1 MEGFLR
7 SVLLQLVEQD
17 PTSRLSFHEY
27 CRKRMIGE
35 TVEQR
40 KSGSLKW
47 HPIELQRL
55 FETLVFDGS
64 IGGHISIFVDA
75 VDECL
80 DQERD
85 QLIGFLHSIR
95 GKDAE
100 RSDRPRIFL
109 TCRLYPVES
118 FVVDFSIRMEEKN
131 QLDIQEYV
139 DQKLRIPGEEE
150 SDVIHFKN
158 SLFSQTRGLF
168 LWVVLVV
175 NRVHEM
181 SAQGLPLGYIE
192 THIFNCPVELNG
204 LYKALLGSLRDEE
217 LPEAG
222 RLFQWIRFSCR
233 PLLLEEI
240 KIAMSCHLGTLPGP
254 AEIGGRKV
262 PAVSMSDQQMMRRIL
277 HLGKGL
283 IEIADTE
290 ASQNRSLVRFH
301 HETVKYFMDTCGL
314 EYLNSR
320 ISSRRGLDE
329 TADFQLA
336 NTCISY
342 LSSEEIYVASIGERE
357 RLLSDFPFLKYAA
370 EHWIDHAVQAEV
382 KGFGSRVSVPS
393 PKTIEYWSKIC
404 KTLGNEIIEVQ
415 EQGTTI
421 MHLAA
426 QHGLLSMAEKM
437 MGLPSKL
444 SALGMCRSP
453 IARAMTL
460 AVDRLLLWVLIL
472 IIYVSGIAAFHTAE
486 LAGGMLP
493 KKMSTHTIPDLLET
507 WLKVILALKCSDDQR
522 ALIRKLDGRGSSAM
536 HRAATSG
543 QLGMV
548 KHLCSHKANSRAID
562 IFGNTPMF
570 RASFNGHLE
579 IVKFLHAHGADADIH
594 TLDDDHW
601 TPIYAASTKGH
612 LEVVKYLHTHGA
624 NIHIPDSDH
633 WTPIYAASSHGHLE
647 VVKYLHAH
655 GADIHIPDSDHRT
668 PILTASLFGHLE
680 VVKYLHAHGAD
691 IHIPDSDHWTP
702 IYAASSDGHLEVV
715 KYLHAHG
722 ADIHI
727 PDSNHWAPIFAASCH
742 GHLEVVKYLHAHG
755 ADIHIPD
762 SNHWTPILTASLF
775 GHLEVVKYLLAHGAD
790 IEMPG
795 KSLLTPIYA
804 ASLNGHLEVVKFLHV
819 TGGKMQTPSKDCWS
833 PLLAASYK
841 GRLEVVEYLI
851 AHGSDIQTYDNDKDL
866 WTPIFTAS
874 LRGHLEVVEF
884 LHAHGADI
892 HVPNGDIRT
901 PIYVASE
908 NGHLEVVK
916 FLHAHGGDIHRPD
929 KDHQTPMFI
938 ASIKGHLE
946 VVEFLHAHG
955 ADIHAPNKDNRTPM
969 YVASKNG
976 HLEVVKF
983 LYAHGAGADIHT
995 SDRDGATPIFAAS
1008 ESGHL
1013 ELIKFICDH
1022 GADADIHRGTNDG
1035 WTPLAVAAE
1044 MGHLEVVRFLYERGA
1059 AADTHRASDDGWTP
1073 LAMASGSGHLEVVRF
1088 LYEHGAT
1095 ADTHRASD
1103 YGWTPLAMASG
1114 SGYLEVIKFLFEHG
1128 ADTDIHHATND
1139 GWTPFALACSSGHLE
1154 VAKFLYKHGADTDI
1168 HRHSLTGSTP
1178 LAAASKSGHL
1188 EVVKFLYEHGAS
1200 IKATD
1205 ACGRTPLSLAS
1216 ARGHLAILQELFS
1229 WGAVVNTMDRYGSSP
1244 LFLAVRNGHELV
1256 VDWFLAMPGAS
1267 LQLKD
1272 NFGHTL
1278 LWWAKRCQKTSIAD
1292 ALVRFAQIRG
1302 IEVCEG
1308 DLAVEPSSM
1317 PTGKTKRCDACTR
1330 LISLLVACH
1339 NCPICLDTT
1348 FTICVECFEMGA
1360 RCLNESHELVLQR
1373 SST

>member
-290 ASQNRSLVRFH
+290 ASQNRSLVRLH

-453 IARAMTL
+453 IARAITL

-536 HRAATSG
+536 HRAAASG

-624 NIHIPDSDH
+624 DIHIPDSDH

-655 GADIHIPDSDHRT
+655 GADIHIPDS
-668 PILTASLFGHLE
+668 
-680 VVKYLHAHGAD
+680 
-691 IHIPDSDHWTP
+691 
-702 IYAASSDGHLEVV
+702 
-715 KYLHAHG
+715 
-722 ADIHI
+722 
-727 PDSNHWAPIFAASCH
+727 
-742 GHLEVVKYLHAHG
+742 
-755 ADIHIPD
+755 
-762 SNHWTPILTASLF
+762 NHWTPTLTASLF
-775 GHLEVVKYLLAHGAD
+775 GHLEVVKYLL
-790 IEMPG
+790 
-795 KSLLTPIYA
+795 
-804 ASLNGHLEVVKFLHV
+804 
-819 TGGKMQTPSKDCWS
+819 
-833 PLLAASYK
+833 
-841 GRLEVVEYLI
+841 

-969 YVASKNG
+969 YVASENG

-1022 GADADIHRGTNDG
+1022 GADADIHRETNDG

-1059 AADTHRASDDGWTP
+1059 AADTHRASD
-1073 LAMASGSGHLEVVRF
+1073 
-1088 LYEHGAT
+1088 
-1095 ADTHRASD
+1095 

-1128 ADTDIHHATND
+1128 ADTNIHHATND

-1205 ACGRTPLSLAS
+1205 ACGRTPLSFAS

-1229 WGAVVNTMDRYGSSP
+1229 WGAVVNTADRYGSSP

-1272 NFGHTL
+1272 NFGHTV

-1330 LISLLVACH
+1330 LISLLVGCH
-1339 NCPICLDTT
+1339 NCPICLDTSL
-1348 FTICVECFEMGA
+1348 TICVECFEMGA